1 MAASKL
7 KNLTRVYFSY
17 ISFTLVLLFPMHE
30 NWINEQ
36 LEGSKKVIK
45 YDDFVS
51 PLTLIGGLDISF
63 VDQSDGVEE
72 FEAVGALVI
81 LDYKTLKLL
90 YMDCLELK
98 TRIPYVSG
106 FLGFREEPFAKLLF
120 NRLRENAPQL
130 IPQVLVVDGCGI
142 YHPRGYGSASQIGV
156 NLNIPTI
163 GLSKS
168 FLKLNGL
175 NEDDYIICIENN
187 YKHDFELQITTTEHG
202 VIASALYTGKSKHPR
217 CYVSIGHRI
226 SLPSAVEIIKKC
238 SMSKI
243 PEPIR
248 QADLISRE
256 YIRKRKMNK

>member
-1 MAASKL
+1 M
-7 KNLTRVYFSY
+7 REY
-17 ISFTLVLLFPMHE
+17 
-30 NWINEQ
+30 WINEQ
-36 LEGSKKVIK
+36 LEGSRKVIK
-45 YDDFVS
+45 YDDFPT

-63 VDQSDGVEE
+63 VDQSDGVVE

-81 LDYKTLKLL
+81 LDYNSLKLL
-90 YMDCLELK
+90 YKDFIELR

-106 FLGFREEPFAKLLF
+106 FLGFREEPFAKVLF

-130 IPQVLVVDGCGI
+130 IPQILIVDGCGI

-168 FLKLNGL
+168 FLKLEGL
-175 NEDDYIICIENN
+175 NESDYIIEIENN
-187 YKHDFELQITTTEHG
+187 HKYDFELPIETTEHG
-202 VIASALYTGKSKHPR
+202 VIASALYSGKSKHPR

-226 SLPSAVEIIKKC
+226 SLSTAIEVIKKC
-238 SMSKI
+238 SISKI

-248 QADLISRE
+248 QADLISRD
-256 YIRKRKMNK
+256 YIRRRKGKQL